1 MMNRNSCRFRRVAS
15 IALVGLLTVA
25 GSVQTALAD
34 GGKITI
40 GMSIPITGALAESG
54 EQALNAAE
62 LACKEINAAGGIDG
76 KEVEYIAL
84 DDKMDSTE
92 AAMCAQRFTEN
103 EDIVAV
109 IGSLTSGTTLA
120 VLPIYEDAGMPVICP
135 TGNNDDLSGYS
146 NFIRIVMAASK
157 EAPMIGAMV
166 MNNLGAS
173 KVGVI
178 YDNSDYGNTMVA
190 ASSEIVKKLGGEIVA
205 SEAYTAGTDKDFSV
219 QLSKMLQVEADTII
233 IVGDYNEGSLIIS
246 QAETMGGFEDIK
258 WAGDSY
264 LLGDVLLERVGDSPL
279 AENIYAACDYN
290 PFSDAENH
298 KKFAETYEAEYGLIP
313 SEPAGFT
320 YDAFTVIF
328 DALKNGAEKDS
339 LIETV
344 KSMEFTDLVCSDYV
358 EFDENGNR
366 VGSGNEIVIVKD
378 GEFQPKGETVDT
390 NGIDE

>member
-1 MMNRNSCRFRRVAS
+1 MNKRRWMKRTMAFMAAG
-15 IALVGLLTVA
+15 ILALVGN
-25 GSVQTALAD
+25 VQAIMAD
-34 GGKITI
+34 SDTITI
-40 GMSIPITGALAESG
+40 GLSIPITGALAESG
-54 EQALNAAE
+54 EQAVNAAE
-62 LACKEINAAGGIDG
+62 LACREINEAGGIDG
-76 KEVEYIAL
+76 RKVEYLAL

-135 TGNNDDLSGYS
+135 TGNNDDLSGYN

-157 EAPMIGAMV
+157 EAPMVGAMV
-166 MNNLGAS
+166 MNNLEAS

-178 YDNSDYGNTMVA
+178 YDNSDYGNTMVS
-190 ASSEIVKKLGGEIVA
+190 ASAEVVEKLGGEIVA

-219 QLSKMLQVEADTII
+219 QLSKMLQMEADTII

-246 QAETMGGFEDIK
+246 QAETMGGFENVK

-279 AENIYAACDYN
+279 AANIYAACDYN
-290 PFSDAENH
+290 PFSDTENH
-298 KKFAETYEAEYGLIP
+298 KRFAEAYQKEYGLIP

-328 DALKNGAEKDS
+328 DALKAGANKEN
-339 LIETV
+339 LIDTI
-344 KSMEFTDLVCSDYV
+344 KSMEFTNLVCSDFV
-358 EFDENGNR
+358 KFDDNGNR
-366 VGSGNEIVIVKD
+366 VGSGNEIVIVND
-378 GEFQPKGETVDT
+378 GQFSPKGETVDT
-390 NGIDE
+390 TGLDE

>member
-1 MMNRNSCRFRRVAS
+1 MNRRRW
-15 IALVGLLTVA
+15 IK
-25 GSVQTALAD
+25 QTAAIMAAGVLAVNGNTQAVMAD
-34 GGKITI
+34 SETITI
-40 GMSIPITGALAESG
+40 GLSIPITGALAESG
-54 EQALNAAE
+54 EQAVNAAE
-62 LACKEINAAGGIDG
+62 LACREINEAGGIDG
-76 KEVEYIAL
+76 KKVEYLAL

-157 EAPMIGAMV
+157 EAPMVGAMV
-166 MNNLGAS
+166 MNNLKAS

-178 YDNSDYGNTMVA
+178 YDNSDYGNTMVS
-190 ASSEIVKKLGGEIVA
+190 ASTEVVEKLGGEIVA

-219 QLSKMLQVEADTII
+219 QLSKMLQMEADTII

-246 QAETMGGFEDIK
+246 QAETMGGFENVK

-279 AENIYAACDYN
+279 ASNIYAACDYN
-290 PFSDAENH
+290 PFSDTENH
-298 KKFAETYEAEYGLIP
+298 KRFARVYQEEYGLIP

-328 DALKNGAEKDS
+328 DALKAGAGKENLVETIKS
-339 LIETV
+339 L
-344 KSMEFTDLVCSDYV
+344 EFTDLVCSDFV
-358 EFDENGNR
+358 KFDENGNR

-378 GEFQPKGETVDT
+378 GQFSPKGENVDT
-390 NGIDE
+390 TGLEE